1 MLDVSQIRQDFP
13 ILKRKINGY
22 PLVYLDNAAT
32 TQKPQQVIDTMVNFY
47 QQHNANIHRGVH
59 TLSEEATQ
67 LYDQARQT
75 VADFI
80 NVKSAEII
88 FVRNATEAINLV
100 AYSWG
105 LNNLK
110 KDDQILLSKMEH
122 HSNLISWQFVAQK
135 TGAKLRFIDIDEQ
148 GQLKVS
154 NLKSLINQHTKLV
167 SLVHVSNVLGITNP
181 LSDIFKK
188 VKKYNPEIIT
198 IADISQSISHL
209 QIDPQKLHADFVAF
223 SGHKMLAPMGIGV
236 LWGKLELLEKMP
248 PFLGGGDMISE
259 VSLNNS
265 TYAEV
270 QQKFEAGTPNVAGAI
285 GLEMACNYLSN
296 LGMDNIYQHINH
308 LSQILYQKLQSL
320 DFVKIITPKP
330 ESGIV
335 TFVINGVHAH
345 DVAQIMDSLGV
356 AVRSGQHCTAP
367 LHKSLQCLA
376 TVRVSS
382 YIYNDEHDL
391 DQVIKGLY
399 KVKQVFGL

>member
-236 LWGKLELLEKMP
+236 LWGKLELLEKMS

-270 QQKFEAGTPNVAGAI
+270 PQKFEAGTSNVAGAI
-285 GLEMACNYLSN
+285 GLEMA
-296 LGMDNIYQHINH
+296 
-308 LSQILYQKLQSL
+308 
-320 DFVKIITPKP
+320 
-330 ESGIV
+330 
-335 TFVINGVHAH
+335 
-345 DVAQIMDSLGV
+345 
-356 AVRSGQHCTAP
+356 
-367 LHKSLQCLA
+367 
-376 TVRVSS
+376 
-382 YIYNDEHDL
+382 
-391 DQVIKGLY
+391 
-399 KVKQVFGL
+399 